1 MDSLTT
7 RQSPTTEPLPQDT
20 HDQLLA
26 DLLAQMTEE
35 RQQGREPN
43 LESRLREHP
52 EVADELRALWA
63 VTQLAGAF
71 VDTPVTGSY
80 VPNRHTLPV
89 PARKQGVLPRPF
101 GRYELIEELG
111 RGGMGVVYKAR
122 QLNPERIV
130 AIKMVLRGDLA
141 SSVDL
146 QRFRAEAQS
155 AARLDGIPN
164 IVKVHEVDE
173 VEGQPYFSMEFV
185 EGVTLAK
192 RLKQGSIGPREAAD
206 CLATIAEAV
215 HKAHQQGILHRDLKP
230 SNVMIDAHGVPHVTD
245 FGLAK
250 RVQDDAQLT
259 QTGDA
264 VGTPSYMPPEQA
276 AGSRGTLGPPSDVY
290 SLGAI
295 LYEVLTGQPPFQA
308 SSPFDTL
315 LLVLERDVVPPRV
328 LNRRVDP
335 LLEMICLK
343 CLQKPAD
350 LRYPT
355 AAALAADLRSYLDG
369 GEISA
374 RSGGI
379 GSLFGQLF
387 RDTHHAAVLENWGL
401 LWMTHAFKLLALVL
415 ITIGMYHFGFRSHFP
430 YLVLWSI
437 ALVFWGQLFWWLRR
451 RGGPVTF
458 IERQIAHA
466 WAAGILGSISIFVAE
481 WVHGLPVLSM
491 APGLAV
497 IAGMV
502 FLVKAGMLSGRLY
515 FWAGLYVVTSIA
527 MSCMPDH
534 PGLQLL
540 LFGLVAWASFFFP
553 GLKYYRLRNL
563 HRPVPGLINRMS

>member
-1 MDSLTT
+1 MSQPSTIASQDS
-7 RQSPTTEPLPQDT
+7 

-35 RQQGREPN
+35 RQQGREPE
-43 LESRLREHP
+43 LEARLRAHP
-52 EVADELRALWA
+52 EVAEELRALWA

-71 VDTPVTGSY
+71 VDTRATGSY
-80 VPNRHTLPV
+80 VPGRLPDPP
-89 PARKQGVLPRPF
+89 PARKPGELPRAF
-101 GRYELIEELG
+101 GRYELLEELG
-111 RGGMGVVYKAR
+111 RGGMGIVYKAR
-122 QLNPERIV
+122 QLNPDRTV
-130 AIKMVLRGDLA
+130 AIKMILRGELA
-141 SSVDL
+141 SSADL

-155 AARLDGIPN
+155 AARLDGIAN
-164 IVKVHEVDE
+164 IVSVHEVDE

-185 EGVTLAK
+185 EGITLAK
-192 RLKQGSIGPREAAD
+192 RLRQGPIPPREAAQ
-206 CLATIAEAV
+206 CLATISEAV

-230 SNVMIDAHGVPHVTD
+230 SNVLIDVHGVPHVTD

-250 RVQDDAQLT
+250 RVQDDSQLT
-259 QTGDA
+259 QTGA
-264 VGTPSYMPPEQA
+264 IVGTPSYMPPEQA
-276 AGSRGTLGPPSDVY
+276 AGSRGTLGPASDVY

-295 LYEVLTGQPPFQA
+295 LYEILTGQPPFQA
-308 SSPFDTL
+308 SSHMDTL
-315 LLVLERDVVPPRV
+315 MLVLERDVVPPRI

-350 LRYPT
+350 LRYQT
-355 AAALAADLRSYLDG
+355 AGALAADLRAYLDG
-369 GEISA
+369 SEISA

-379 GSLFGQLF
+379 SSLFGQLF

-401 LWMTHAFKLLALVL
+401 LWITHSFKLLALVL
-415 ITIGMYHFGFRSHFP
+415 VTIAMYHFGFRSHFP

-437 ALVFWGQLFWWLRR
+437 ALVFWGQVFWWLRR

-481 WVHGLPVLSM
+481 WVHGMPVLSM

-497 IAGMV
+497 IAAMV
-502 FLVKAGMLSGRLY
+502 YLVKAGMLSGRLY
-515 FWAGLYVVTSIA
+515 VWAGLYVLTSIA
-527 MSCMPDH
+527 MACMPDW
-534 PGLQLL
+534 PELQLL

-553 GLKYYRLRNL
+553 GLKYYRLRNR
-563 HRPVPGLINRMS
+563 HRLLDA

>member
-1 MDSLTT
+1 MSLPSTTAAQDS
-7 RQSPTTEPLPQDT
+7 

-26 DLLAQMTEE
+26 DLLAQLTEE
-35 RQQGREPN
+35 RQQGREPD
-43 LESRLREHP
+43 LQGRLRNHP
-52 EVADELRALWA
+52 EIAEELRALWA

-71 VDTPVTGSY
+71 VDARATASY
-80 VPNRHTLPV
+80 VSDRTPEPLP
-89 PARKQGVLPRPF
+89 PRKSAGLPRPF
-101 GRYELIEELG
+101 GRYELLEELG
-111 RGGMGVVYKAR
+111 RGGMGIVYKAR
-122 QLNPERIV
+122 QLSPDRIV
-130 AIKMVLRGDLA
+130 AIKMILRGELA
-141 SSVDL
+141 SFADL

-155 AARLDGIPN
+155 AARLDGIAN
-164 IVKVHEVDE
+164 IVSVHEVDE
-173 VEGQPYFSMEFV
+173 VDGQPYFSMEFV
-185 EGVTLAK
+185 EGITLAR
-192 RLKQGSIGPREAAD
+192 RLRQGPIASREAAQ
-206 CLATIAEAV
+206 CLATICEAV

-230 SNVMIDAHGVPHVTD
+230 SNVVIDLHGVPHVTD

-250 RVQDDAQLT
+250 RVQDDSQLT
-259 QTGDA
+259 QTGA
-264 VGTPSYMPPEQA
+264 IVGTPSYMSPEQA
-276 AGSRGTLGPPSDVY
+276 AGSRGTLGPASDVY

-295 LYEVLTGQPPFQA
+295 LYEILTGQPPFQA
-308 SSPFDTL
+308 SSHMDTL
-315 LLVLERDVVPPRV
+315 LLVLERDVVPPRI

-355 AAALAADLRSYLDG
+355 AAALAADLRAYLDG
-369 GEISA
+369 SEISA

-401 LWMTHAFKLLALVL
+401 LLMTHGFKLLALVL
-415 ITIGMYHFGFRSHFP
+415 VTIAMYHFGFRGHFP

-437 ALVFWGQLFWWLRR
+437 ALVFWGQVFWWLRR

-481 WVHGLPVLSM
+481 WVTGLPVLSM

-497 IAGMV
+497 IAAMV
-502 FLVKAGMLSGRLY
+502 FLIKAGMLSGRLY
-515 FWAGLYVVTSIA
+515 VWAGLYVLTSIA
-527 MSCMPDH
+527 MACMPDW
-534 PGLQLL
+534 PELQLL

-553 GLKYYRLRNL
+553 GLKYYRLRSRHEL
-563 HRPVPGLINRMS
+563 LTT

>member
-1 MDSLTT
+1 MSPQPTAASQDS
-7 RQSPTTEPLPQDT
+7 

-35 RQQGREPN
+35 RQQGREPD
-43 LESRLREHP
+43 LENRLREHP

-71 VDTPVTGSY
+71 VDTRATSSY
-80 VPNRHTLPV
+80 APDRTPAPLA
-89 PARKQGVLPRPF
+89 ARKAGTLPRPF
-101 GRYELIEELG
+101 GRYELLEELG

-122 QLNPERIV
+122 QLTPDRTV
-130 AIKMVLRGDLA
+130 AIKMILRGELA
-141 SSVDL
+141 SLSDL

-155 AARLDGIPN
+155 AARLDGIAN
-164 IVKVHEVDE
+164 IVSVHEVDE
-173 VEGQPYFSMEFV
+173 VDGQPYFSMEFV
-185 EGVTLAK
+185 PGITLAK
-192 RLKQGSIGPREAAD
+192 RLQQGPMPPREAARI
-206 CLATIAEAV
+206 LSTISEAV

-230 SNVMIDAHGVPHVTD
+230 SNVLIDPHGVPHVTD

-250 RVQDDAQLT
+250 RVQDGTQLT
-259 QTGDA
+259 ATGA
-264 VGTPSYMPPEQA
+264 IVGTPSYMSPEQA
-276 AGSRGTLGPPSDVY
+276 AGSRGTLGPASDVY

-295 LYEVLTGQPPFQA
+295 LYEILTGQPPFQA
-308 SSPFDTL
+308 SSHMDTL
-315 LLVLERDVVPPRV
+315 MLVLERDVVPPRV

-350 LRYPT
+350 LRYQT
-355 AAALAADLRSYLDG
+355 AGDLAADLRAYLDG
-369 GEISA
+369 SEISA

-379 GSLFGQLF
+379 GSLVGQMF
-387 RDTHHAAVLENWGL
+387 RDTHHAPVLENWGL
-401 LWMTHAFKLLALVL
+401 LWIAQSFKLLALVL
-415 ITIGMYHFGFRSHFP
+415 ITIAMYHFGYRSHFP

-437 ALVFWGQLFWWLRR
+437 ALVLWGQLFWWLRR

-481 WVHGLPVLSM
+481 WVHGMPVLSM

-497 IAGMV
+497 VAGMIY
-502 FLVKAGMLSGRLY
+502 LVKAGMLSGRLY
-515 FWAGLYVVTSIA
+515 IWAALYVVTSIA
-527 MSCMPDH
+527 MACLPER
-534 PGLQLL
+534 PELQLL
-540 LFGLVAWASFFFP
+540 LFGLVSWASFFFP
-553 GLKYYRLRNL
+553 GLKYYRLRNRHEL
-563 HRPVPGLINRMS
+563 LTP